1 MYGIFAGCRGDPRGW
16 QALDKLGQEKK
27 TKKNRKRERQNEQ
40 ECHAQDFVIREA
52 NHAIISMPQKST
64 KNPKLNNFI
73 ARVNSLA

>member
-16 QALDKLGQEKK
+16 QALDKLGQKR
-27 TKKNRKRERQNEQ
+27 KKNRERERQNEQ
-40 ECHAQDFVIREA
+40 ESHAQDFVIREA
-52 NHAIISMPQKST
+52 NHAIISMPKKST